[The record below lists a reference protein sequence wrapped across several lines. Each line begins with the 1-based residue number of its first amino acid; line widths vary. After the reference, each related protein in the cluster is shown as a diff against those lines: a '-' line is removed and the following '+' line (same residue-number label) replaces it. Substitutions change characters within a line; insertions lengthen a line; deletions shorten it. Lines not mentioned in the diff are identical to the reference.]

1 MTLLEQFA
9 KISEANEDLLNQ
21 WAEKYKIAQRLIE
34 QQKEQIVSLRNE
46 NFRLKERLR
55 TKNEKS
61 KRVHGEFP
69 SSATD
74 A

>member
-1 MTLLEQFA
+1 MTLLDQIA

-21 WAEKYKIAQRLIE
+21 WVEKYKIAQKLIE
-34 QQKEQIVSLRNE
+34 LQKEQIVSLRNE
-46 NFRLKERLR
+46 NFRLKERLK

-61 KRVHGEFP
+61 NRILGEFP
-69 SSATD
+69 SAAMD